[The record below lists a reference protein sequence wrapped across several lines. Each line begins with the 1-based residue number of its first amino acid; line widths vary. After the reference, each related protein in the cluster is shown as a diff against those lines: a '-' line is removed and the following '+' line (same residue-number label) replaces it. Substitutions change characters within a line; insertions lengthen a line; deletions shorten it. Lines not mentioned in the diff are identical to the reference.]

1 VLNKYPS
8 IFTQNLQKIRGA
20 QRVEKTIRSAKRKS
34 EQLLETLAAKQS
46 GVQAGILVNQDG
58 IQISDQESQAL
69 MMMHNEAQNQH
80 YNDNKVIKKLR
91 KKLADQPEKTPLTP
105 MTAPDA
111 NVVDSIIDTTLA
123 VAELGSTIIVDTRK
137 YIALMVCQPCETCG
151 DQNPTNKT
159 CSITCPSGFAAQC
172 RITCIECNNTKTHSN
187 EPDGVDLSMCAAA
200 AGIAGGINHYALTR
214 AFAMMGIT
222 RQSSRPSYNTYQQK
236 ISQSICKTAR
246 ECTERSLHDVLEY
259 LHLQNNNTLSVS
271 FDVSWSHVR
280 NANEASGE
288 FIFQGRVPGNVSH

>member
-1 VLNKYPS
+1 MVAEGHDYDLFSSLRTHLNVDRSYSMPSLLGFNNSSICTWLQSLVLNKYPS

-91 KKLADQPEKTPLTP
+91 KKLADQPEKTSLTP

-123 VAELGSTIIVDTRK
+123 VAELGSTIIVDTK
-137 YIALMVCQPCETCG
+137 IICSYGVLALQDM
-151 DQNPTNKT
+151 
-159 CSITCPSGFAAQC
+159 
-172 RITCIECNNTKTHSN
+172 
-187 EPDGVDLSMCAAA
+187 
-200 AGIAGGINHYALTR
+200 
-214 AFAMMGIT
+214 
-222 RQSSRPSYNTYQQK
+222 
-236 ISQSICKTAR
+236 
-246 ECTERSLHDVLEY
+246 
-259 LHLQNNNTLSVS
+259 
-271 FDVSWSHVR
+271 W
-280 NANEASGE
+280 
-288 FIFQGRVPGNVSH
+288 